1 MRRILR
7 TLSAVGLISLSVN
20 AWADTAGG
28 FNSILQAASSGPA
41 MQAGKL
47 PVSGVAI
54 KGLPASLGGQKSPMH
69 AATPMAGPVKSLHPQ
84 SPTLPA
90 HKAPALAPA
99 KTAAPATTAASPATI
114 SHPPMP
120 ASAPQAP
127 VAQAP
132 RSVPTGAVKHGPRQN
147 MPQAMTGQ
155 SAPSTPMALPSS
167 PQTRMPNPL
176 QGANPVP
183 SANPLQAAI
192 PSPAAS
198 PAATGYINPFVG
210 QPGVIEKLS
219 NRLAVVKLKNALAK
233 AEATGAKYRAE
244 YTTLSQNNSPQMQ
257 ALSRSVNQMK
267 ARLAQLESRHTAQV
281 RLAQAVQKKKAHP
294 SMVLVGILHNDGDKY
309 ALLQVG
315 KHLLTLSKGG
325 MAGNATLQFIGRN
338 SIQLSNG
345 EQLRVSSNGVGHYAA
360 TSWKGTQ
367 AGGGIIPPQSSVS
380 AGLMREAQQA
390 GIPLPGAAG
399 QAPSHNGAQMIHFPT
414 PGIRP

>member
-1 MRRILR
+1 MRCILR

-54 KGLPASLGGQKSPMH
+54 KGLPASLGGQKSPVRP
-69 AATPMAGPVKSLHPQ
+69 ATPMAGPVKSSHPQ

-90 HKAPALAPA
+90 PKAPA

-120 ASAPQAP
+120 VGAPQAP

-132 RSVPTGAVKHGPRQN
+132 SGVPMGAVEHGPRQN
-147 MPQAMTGQ
+147 MPQAM
-155 SAPSTPMALPSS
+155 ALPSS
-167 PQTRMPNPL
+167 PQTRIPNPL
-176 QGANPVP
+176 QGAISLPGSNP
-183 SANPLQAAI
+183 SL
-192 PSPAAS
+192 AAS
-198 PAATGYINPFVG
+198 PAVTGYVNPFVG

-257 ALSRSVNQMK
+257 ALSRSVSQMK

-325 MAGNATLQFIGRN
+325 VAGNATLQFIGRN

-399 QAPSHNGAQMIHFPT
+399 QTPSHNGAQMIHFPT